1 MNGGRGIPRQGAYLV
16 GLQVV
21 QGADAA
27 GTAPRIERGG
37 SGAPAGLVPRR
48 YGRSVARNGMKIAVP
63 AAPIGQHFR
72 VSAPEW
78 DVQICLDELARLAE
92 TAGLRVVGRT
102 WQRRRHADPRT
113 YLGTGKIAALG
124 SAAREAGAEV
134 VLFDD
139 ELAPSQLRNVEQLLG
154 DDLLVVDRT
163 ALILDVFAR
172 HARSREGK
180 LQVELAQLEYRLP
193 RLTRL
198 WTHLA
203 RQAGGRAGGGVGL
216 RGPGETQIEVDRRRI
231 RRRLGV
237 LRARIEQL
245 SRQRRRGRARR
256 HRTGGS
262 STMAL
267 VGYTNAG
274 KSSLMNLLTGAGV
287 RAADQYFATLDPTT
301 RQVDLGGGRQALL
314 TDTVGFIQKLPH
326 QLVAAFRATLEEVTE
341 ADLLLLVAD
350 ASDPRHLQ
358 QQQAAR
364 EVLAQIGAGD
374 IPRLSILNKIDLV
387 EPESRLRLGLEG
399 AVAVSA
405 VTGEGI
411 ADLHATLR
419 RRLAEGHVRVALE
432 VPYADS
438 QLLGVVRAAGRI
450 ERQEAG
456 AEGYRISAVVP
467 RRLAATLGVGS
478 AALNRSVA
486 ATEATGNRHG

>member
-1 MNGGRGIPRQGAYLV
+1 MSGARGIRRQGAYLV
-16 GLQVV
+16 GLQAAD
-21 QGADAA
+21 GAGA
-27 GTAPRIERGG
+27 APRAERGG
-37 SGAPAGLVPRR
+37 SGA
-48 YGRSVARNGMKIAVP
+48 SVRPEPPPHGHAATRNPMGTEVP
-63 AAPIGQHFR
+63 AAPVGRHAR
-72 VSAPEW
+72 VGTPEW
-78 DVQICLDELARLAE
+78 DVRQCLDELARLAD

-102 WQRRRHADPRT
+102 WQRRRQPDPRT
-113 YLGTGKIAALG
+113 YLGAGKIAAVG
-124 SAAREAGAEV
+124 GAARQADAEV

-139 ELAPSQLRNVEQLLG
+139 ELTPSQLRNVEQLLG

-163 ALILDVFAR
+163 ALIIDVFAR
-172 HARSREGK
+172 HARSSEGK

-216 RGPGETQIEVDRRRI
+216 RGPGETQIEVDRRQI

-245 SRQRRRGRARR
+245 SRQRRRGRSRR
-256 HRTGGS
+256 RRAGGA
-262 STMAL
+262 TLAL

-274 KSSLMNLLTGAGV
+274 KSSLMNRLTGAEV
-287 RAADQYFATLDPTT
+287 VAADQLFATLDPTT

-326 QLVAAFRATLEEVTE
+326 QLVAAFHATLEEVTE

-358 QQQAAR
+358 QQQVAR

-374 IPRLSILNKIDLV
+374 VPRLSILNKIDLV
-387 EPESRLRLGLEG
+387 EPASPLRLGLEG

-405 VTGEGI
+405 ATGEGI
-411 ADLHATLR
+411 PELRATLR
-419 RRLAEGHVRVALE
+419 RRLAEGHVRVALD

-456 AEGYRISAVVP
+456 ADGYRISALVP
-467 RRLAATLGVGS
+467 RRLAAALGAGE
-478 AALNRSVA
+478 APGVA
-486 ATEATGNRHG
+486 PENGHG